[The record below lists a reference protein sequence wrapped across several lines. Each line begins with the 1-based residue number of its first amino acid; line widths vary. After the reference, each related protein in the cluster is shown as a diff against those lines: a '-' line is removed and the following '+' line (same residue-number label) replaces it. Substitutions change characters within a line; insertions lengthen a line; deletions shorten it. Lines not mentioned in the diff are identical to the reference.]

1 MFVEFPVNS
10 VGIRIKSVTYLSIWS
25 RLRNRFVIA
34 DGVLGMIGTE
44 TGVAAGMLLI
54 NLGTVAT
61 KILLVIKRVN

>member
-25 RLRNRFVIA
+25 RLRNRFAIA
-34 DGVLGMIGTE
+34 DGVLGMIGTV